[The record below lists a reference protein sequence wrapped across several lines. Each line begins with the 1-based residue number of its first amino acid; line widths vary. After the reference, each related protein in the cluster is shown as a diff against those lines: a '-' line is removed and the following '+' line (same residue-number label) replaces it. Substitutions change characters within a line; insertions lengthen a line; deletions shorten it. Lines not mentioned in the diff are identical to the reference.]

1 MQQRA
6 PRQCRGA
13 LFVVVPVYPAETFLT
28 PCQAVGES
36 CQRRGP
42 LNVSLS
48 AVQNDWVVPR
58 SGAGYFALGGKVTK
72 SPPGTPRAPFICPIG
87 RLQRGCPVATEIP
100 LGRRPPRNR
109 CGGYPTSAVAPRAE
123 GCFFFAGEN
132 LRSFKKGAG
141 SSTENPSFA
150 CPFKRPSGKVGQDTR
165 RRSDARGQNFSGCA
179 LSKPDSDR
187 LGNSGG
193 PARRGLACFWVLFAR
208 AKSAP
213 GCGGRAPVDKRRR
226 YRMNP
231 PSAVRTCPVTKADS
245 SRQKKATAAAMSS
258 GLPSRPMGVSS
269 AREQRVSSPSTSTIS
284 V

>member
-36 CQRRGP
+36 CQRRVP
-42 LNVSLS
+42 MNVSLS

-141 SSTENPSFA
+141 SSTQNPSFA
-150 CPFKRPSGKVGQDTR
+150 CPFKRPSGEVGQDTR
-165 RRSDARGQNFSGCA
+165 RRSDASGRI
-179 LSKPDSDR
+179 S
-187 LGNSGG
+187 
-193 PARRGLACFWVLFAR
+193 
-208 AKSAP
+208 
-213 GCGGRAPVDKRRR
+213 
-226 YRMNP
+226 
-231 PSAVRTCPVTKADS
+231 
-245 SRQKKATAAAMSS
+245 AAAHCQN
-258 GLPSRPMGVSS
+258 LIQTDWTTAGVQPEEGW
-269 AREQRVSSPSTSTIS
+269 RVFGYFLHEQKVPRGAGAEPPSTSAAATE
-284 V
+284 